1 MFKID
6 KYYDINS
13 PIGPS
18 TPKKQTATAKD
29 LMNKRL
35 ISQVQNYIRGTQS
48 PTHLNPHYFINNS

>member
-35 ISQVQNYIRGTQS
+35 ISQVQNYIRGT
-48 PTHLNPHYFINNS
+48 